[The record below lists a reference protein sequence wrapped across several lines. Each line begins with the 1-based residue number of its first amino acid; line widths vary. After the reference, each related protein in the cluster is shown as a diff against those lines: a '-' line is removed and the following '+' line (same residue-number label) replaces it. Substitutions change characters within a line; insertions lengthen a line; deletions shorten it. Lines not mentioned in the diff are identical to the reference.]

1 MSSASWVEGK
11 RQRKDGGPLLQQL
24 RGQGIRKARV
34 VLRSLFDMYLKN
46 IFRQNEQDSV
56 WGAFVEFWLPSNHAP
71 TSVHR
76 ATISL
81 GLERF
86 SAKGLCYNPGSTI
99 FTLCPENDS

>member
-1 MSSASWVEGK
+1 
-11 RQRKDGGPLLQQL
+11 
-24 RGQGIRKARV
+24 
-34 VLRSLFDMYLKN
+34 MYLKN
-46 IFRQNEQDSV
+46 IFRQNELKILDSV

-81 GLERF
+81 GDILERF